1 MRWLARLLPALAFV
15 LLIASTCAARRA
27 TAAPRLRWGA
37 DAEGG
42 APYVL
47 RDPQAPDRV
56 IGFEVDLAEALSRE
70 LGEPIDFVQYEFGSL
85 LPGVERG
92 DLDFAMNGLEIT
104 PDRVQ
109 RVRFSRPYYV
119 YRLQLS
125 VRADDAR
132 FRDFDACV
140 AARCVVGTLGD
151 TAAERLLDVRGVAK
165 RVYDGQAEPYRDLGL
180 SRIDA
185 VLLDLPVATF
195 WGRPDPKLRFAGEP
209 FARGLYAI
217 AFRKDREALAVRFDG
232 AIERLAA
239 RGDLERIYRKW
250 GIWDDEQKS
259 LGAVAVAD
267 ESARAWTPSRYLPL
281 LLHGAL
287 TTVLITVVSMALA
300 VLVGLP
306 IAVARLWGPWPVRW
320 LATAYVEL
328 FRGVPVLLLIFFL
341 YYGLPT
347 LGVKLSAMSA
357 AILGFG
363 LNYAAYEAEIYR
375 AGIGAIPVGQ
385 WEAAASL
392 GMGRRLAF
400 RRVILPQAIRVV
412 LPPMT
417 NDLVAL
423 FKDTSLVSVIAVVEL
438 TKQYQILAKSSM
450 KYLEMGLV
458 TAALYLLIAVPL
470 GAWSRRLEARVSKG
484 AG

>member
-1 MRWLARLLPALAFV
+1 MIFALGLLV
-15 LLIASTCAARRA
+15 SSTASA
-27 TAAPRLRWGA
+27 RLRWGA

-47 RDPQAPDRV
+47 RDPKAPDKV

-70 LGEPIDFVQYEFGSL
+70 VGEPIDFVQYEFGSL
-85 LPGVERG
+85 LPGLERG
-92 DLDFAMNGLEIT
+92 DLDLAMNGLEIT

-119 YRLQLS
+119 YRLQLV

-132 FRDFDACV
+132 FAGFDAC
-140 AARCVVGTLGD
+140 AAAKCVVGTLGD
-151 TAAERLLDVRGVAK
+151 TAAERLLDARGVAK

-180 SRIDA
+180 SRLDA
-185 VLLDLPVATF
+185 VLLDVPVATY
-195 WGRPDPKLRFAGEP
+195 WARPDPKLRFVGEP

-239 RGDLERIYRKW
+239 RGELERIYKKW
-250 GIWDDEQKS
+250 SLWYDEQRS
-259 LGAVAVAD
+259 LGALGAAD
-267 ESARAWTPSRYLPL
+267 ESARTWGEESARAWTPARYLPL
-281 LLHGAL
+281 LLQGAL
-287 TTVLITVVSMALA
+287 TTILIAVVSMVLA
-300 VLVGLP
+300 VLLGLP
-306 IAVARLWGPWPVRW
+306 IAVARMWGPWPVRW

-347 LGVKLSAMSA
+347 LGVKLSAISA

-375 AGIGAIPVGQ
+375 AGIASIPVGQ

-392 GMGRRLAF
+392 GMGRRLTF
-400 RRVILPQAIRVV
+400 RRVILPQAFRVV

-417 NDLVAL
+417 NDFVAL

-450 KYLEMGLV
+450 KYLEMGAV

-470 GAWSRRLEARVSKG
+470 GAWSRRLEARASKG